1 MLKAQIE
8 IIYQACPERSR
19 RACPERSRRDNDIIV
34 INKPSGVSVTKDRS
48 GDAELLDILNDQL
61 GPQISSKLRLVY
73 RLDKHTSGVMILA
86 KNAETQS
93 VFSSYFEKKLI
104 KKTYLALVTGVVPDL
119 QGTINTPL
127 MRSRK
132 NPALMCI
139 THKKGKEAVTDW
151 KLLAD
156 FGTVALLA
164 VNPLTGR
171 THQIRVHL
179 PSIGLPLAID
189 PLYGSSRP
197 LFLSDFKT
205 NYRLGSGRTEKPLID
220 RLTLH
225 AYQLELPP
233 LCHSEQSEE
242 SRLSSHSEAKPKN
255 LNHESRATSDESRN
269 LFIAGLDKKFT
280 TTVKMLTKHNPKG
293 LNAFT
298 NPDNFSKIVNT
309 QRLY

>member
-8 IIYQACPERSR
+8 IIH
-19 RACPERSRRDNDIIV
+19 RDNDIV
-34 INKPSGVSVTKDRS
+34 VVNKPSGVSVTKDRS
-48 GDAELLDILNDQL
+48 GSAELLDILNNQL
-61 GPQISSKLRLVY
+61 GPQISSRLRLVH

-104 KKTYLALVTGVVPDL
+104 KKTYLAIVTGVATGR
-119 QGTINTPL
+119 QGTINTRL

-139 THKKGKEAVTDW
+139 TRKKGKEAVSDW

-156 FGTVALLA
+156 FGTIALLA
-164 VNPLTGR
+164 VSPLTGR
-171 THQIRVHL
+171 THQIRLHL

-205 NYRLGSGRTEKPLID
+205 NYRLARGRTEKPLID

-225 AYQLELPP
+225 AYQIELPRP
-233 LCHSEQSEE
+233 EVNRPDCFT
-242 SRLSSHSEAKPKN
+242 AK
-255 LNHESRATSDESRN
+255 
-269 LFIAGLDKKFT
+269 LDKKFT
-280 TTVKMLTKHNPKG
+280 ATIKMLTKHNPKG
-293 LNAFT
+293 LDAFV
-298 NPDNFSKIVNT
+298 NPEDFSRIIDT